1 MAAAM
6 HQPEVM
12 HSDADERRIVDT
24 AARNGLIDPVT
35 GISSGWIDGTP
46 PICSASIL
54 SLLREMVKLRLA
66 RQRPESVVN
75 FPKRWVQRGMADQ
88 TIKVWADELAK
99 REGVYFGGK

>member
-12 HSDADERRIVDT
+12 HSDADERRIVDA

-35 GISSGWIDGTP
+35 GIASGWIDGTP
-46 PICSASIL
+46 PVCSASML

-66 RQRPESVVN
+66 RKRPESVVN
-75 FPKRWVQRGMADQ
+75 FPKRWVARGTADQ
-88 TIKVWADELAK
+88 TIKVWADELAQ
-99 REGVYFGGK
+99 REAKYFGGR